1 MSNGILIFIAFISC
15 VTGILIDH
23 SLTGLHQNDPYLI
36 QKIKSDYLIRPQTE
50 KPYNFTDLNK
60 NNKDLGGQFGQAT
73 EIAKL
78 FNKKENGFFI
88 EAGAYDGE
96 VFSNTLLLEA
106 KYNWTGILVEPNPD
120 AFEELQYK
128 NRKSYSIETC
138 LSMKP
143 EVTEVTFDVAGNG
156 LHFTIFDR
164 V

>member
-1 MSNGILIFIAFISC
+1 MSNAILIFIAFIRY
-15 VTGILIDH
+15 VTGVSIEN

-36 QKIKSDYLIRPQTE
+36 QKIKSDYLIGPQTE

-78 FNKKENGFFI
+78 FNKKKNGFFI

-120 AFEELQYK
+120 AFEELHYK

-156 LHFTIFDR
+156 LYFAIFDR